1 MPIILYVDINSF
13 FVSVEIA
20 NNPKLKVHTFL
31 AVAGS
36 ESSRKGVIMTANY
49 ASRDYGVKAGMSNR
63 DALQLCPNLK
73 LIPPHMDLYKEYSN
87 KVMEILL
94 NFTHKVEKRSIDE
107 ACMDISD
114 LVFNYNNAKFL
125 ASKIINE
132 IKKTLDI
139 SVSVG
144 LSFNKS
150 MAKLGSDLAG
160 PLEVFLI
167 AKESIETIVWPLP
180 VKYLMGAGPK
190 TCKKLRN
197 VGINTIGDLAKTD
210 ILLLKTMLKKQGEAL
225 YNCANGLDASPV
237 NHVQMLPK
245 SIGNSKTVSSDM
257 TTIEE
262 CEELLKSI
270 AISIEQRLL
279 KYQATA
285 TTISI
290 AIRTNDFNTITRQKT
305 FEGPISSGDTIY
317 KEACLLFK
325 ENWKTEIPVRLLG
338 ISMSGIE
345 YFKRQLSFMDMI

>member
-1 MPIILYVDINSF
+1 MSIILHVDINSF
-13 FVSVEIA
+13 FISAEIA
-20 NNPKLKVHTFL
+20 NNPKLKTHTFL

-87 KVMEILL
+87 KVMDILL
-94 NFTHKVEKRSIDE
+94 SFTHKVEKRSIDE
-107 ACMDISD
+107 ACMDISEI
-114 LVFNYNNAKFL
+114 VFDYKNAKSL
-125 ASKIINE
+125 ASKIINV
-132 IKKTLDI
+132 IKSTLDI

-190 TCKKLRN
+190 TCKKLGN
-197 VGINTIGDLAKTD
+197 VGINTIGDLAKSD
-210 ILLLKTMLKKQGEAL
+210 ILLLKTILKKQGEAL
-225 YNCANGLDASPV
+225 YKCANGLDVSPV
-237 NHVQMLPK
+237 NHLQTLPK

-290 AIRTNDFNTITRQKT
+290 VIRTNDFNTITRQKT
-305 FEGPISSGDTIY
+305 LDGPISSGDTIY